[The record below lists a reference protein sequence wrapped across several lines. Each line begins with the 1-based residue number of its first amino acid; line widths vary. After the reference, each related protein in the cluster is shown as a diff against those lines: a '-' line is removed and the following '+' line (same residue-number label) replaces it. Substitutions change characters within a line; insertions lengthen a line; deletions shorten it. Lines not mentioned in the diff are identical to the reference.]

1 MMKNQRKKKFKM
13 EKDDAKQNKSFDKN
27 KHEEDSDLES
37 TKIKS
42 PIKTKESVVY
52 DGENEHASKVTN
64 HTNCDGSDVKVDEH
78 ITTVYHSPIRARR
91 SRNGTGSSKKD
102 TTVVDRL
109 NNMTIDSP
117 MQTNATNLNTSGM
130 ETNQNV
136 QMDSSLNKST
146 NEHSE
151 INKVRKNKNRNDGS
165 DKKTVKEED
174 MNNSSSTI
182 KVCIDHDKNYE
193 RKNSIQKIERNN
205 TEPSQQTVEKKITL
219 NQNEGFP
226 DPHHKKSG
234 EVRENIFGT
243 FSSVTATCINK
254 DAVENKMDI
263 ENHYVPKIAKE
274 FVVQQNMSQNR
285 VDWGDKDSGISNY
298 VANDEK
304 TVKKRWSQKLMSE
317 QQHVNED
324 NEVQKNIVDEVDGMI
339 VDASSQESL
348 KICTVKNIAEKSNK
362 NTSERVLKKLT
373 RKFCDEKTIY
383 LNMNDKELSDI
394 SPVVKGRERPPKS
407 PLFGKSPSTKYQRKL
422 QVPKAEDVYDF
433 DDSPQKNED
442 VFDFDSEISLIYLD
456 SPSLSRKKKTHSK
469 ELENVAVKKKINL
482 LSPKSGISNSPQ
494 SAKRNMW
501 HKKIST
507 PKSDSKMKK
516 LDKLKVQVARCD
528 METSTNVDSSSEL
541 HVDNKNCEILTKE
554 TSANKSVQSVN
565 KDSVHNNKLSSVQR
579 VNKDSVHNNK
589 LSSVQRVNKDSV
601 HNNKLSSV
609 QRVDVD
615 CVHKKKSS
623 SIQSVNKDVD
633 CVHKKKSSSIQS
645 VNKDLDS
652 VHKKRSSSIQSVNKD
667 VDNVH
672 KKKSS
677 SVQSVNKDL
686 DNVHKKKSSSVQSVN
701 KDVDC
706 VHKKR
711 SSSIQSVNKD
721 VDCVHKKRSS
731 MNSRSCKSN
740 VSPSSSSTCVSLSTN
755 DCNENIQRRTNNSTG
770 TTETIEMSAFTSH
783 LPKSVHNVIDNS
795 KFCIS
800 SPMYHTGNGDAIKRL
815 SPSKSFDPESIDNVD
830 IEMNSPE
837 KNPQKSSQKNK
848 QFDDS
853 GQVSGK
859 KEKSQRNKLVWMSAE
874 INKKKSK
881 TFKLNASIS
890 LLSDRSFGKLLTSE
904 DGNEQFEGFSQE
916 DITAVNTLGSDASFV
931 ETTEIDL
938 DENSHQEWVM
948 DAEMI
953 MNEDSKFD
961 TLVPDLPSPGKRS
974 DSSWGE
980 ACEDFIQS
988 QLSFNTS
995 LSKSNMTSPSSPR
1008 RVPLYFGSMMSSGKR
1023 KRLSSIEEEENTVLL
1038 TPKRK
1043 NKRMKLIKN
1052 GIEKIDDDI
1061 EFNHLSPQKIK
1072 SFRSPSK
1079 NNRETICSSSP
1090 LNDLKQKTLRS
1101 VSNTDSN
1108 LIDLLPNL
1116 SGKVNKKSSTKNK
1129 QKKYSEKPQKSEDK
1143 NKSTRKS
1150 KVDKKN

>member
-1 MMKNQRKKKFKM
+1 
-13 EKDDAKQNKSFDKN
+13 
-27 KHEEDSDLES
+27 
-37 TKIKS
+37 
-42 PIKTKESVVY
+42 
-52 DGENEHASKVTN
+52 
-64 HTNCDGSDVKVDEH
+64 
-78 ITTVYHSPIRARR
+78 
-91 SRNGTGSSKKD
+91 
-102 TTVVDRL
+102 
-109 NNMTIDSP
+109 
-117 MQTNATNLNTSGM
+117 
-130 ETNQNV
+130 
-136 QMDSSLNKST
+136 
-146 NEHSE
+146 
-151 INKVRKNKNRNDGS
+151 
-165 DKKTVKEED
+165 
-174 MNNSSSTI
+174 
-182 KVCIDHDKNYE
+182 
-193 RKNSIQKIERNN
+193 
-205 TEPSQQTVEKKITL
+205 
-219 NQNEGFP
+219 
-226 DPHHKKSG
+226 
-234 EVRENIFGT
+234 
-243 FSSVTATCINK
+243 
-254 DAVENKMDI
+254 
-263 ENHYVPKIAKE
+263 
-274 FVVQQNMSQNR
+274 
-285 VDWGDKDSGISNY
+285 
-298 VANDEK
+298 
-304 TVKKRWSQKLMSE
+304 
-317 QQHVNED
+317 
-324 NEVQKNIVDEVDGMI
+324 
-339 VDASSQESL
+339 
-348 KICTVKNIAEKSNK
+348 
-362 NTSERVLKKLT
+362 
-373 RKFCDEKTIY
+373 
-383 LNMNDKELSDI
+383 
-394 SPVVKGRERPPKS
+394 
-407 PLFGKSPSTKYQRKL
+407 
-422 QVPKAEDVYDF
+422 
-433 DDSPQKNED
+433 
-442 VFDFDSEISLIYLD
+442 
-456 SPSLSRKKKTHSK
+456 
-469 ELENVAVKKKINL
+469 VAVKKKLNL

-501 HKKIST
+501 RKNIST

-554 TSANKSVQSVN
+554 TSANKS
-565 KDSVHNNKLSSVQR
+565 L
-579 VNKDSVHNNK
+579 
-589 LSSVQRVNKDSV
+589 
-601 HNNKLSSV
+601 
-609 QRVDVD
+609 
-615 CVHKKKSS
+615 
-623 SIQSVNKDVD
+623 
-633 CVHKKKSSSIQS
+633 
-645 VNKDLDS
+645 
-652 VHKKRSSSIQSVNKD
+652 
-667 VDNVH
+667 
-672 KKKSS
+672 
-677 SVQSVNKDL
+677 
-686 DNVHKKKSSSVQSVN
+686 
-701 KDVDC
+701 
-706 VHKKR
+706 
-711 SSSIQSVNKD
+711 QSVNKD

-961 TLVPDLPSPGKRS
+961 TLVPDLTSPGKRS

>member
-1 MMKNQRKKKFKM
+1 MMKDQRKKKFKM

-52 DGENEHASKVTN
+52 DGENEHVSKVTN

-78 ITTVYHSPIRARR
+78 ITTVYYSPIRARR

-182 KVCIDHDKNYE
+182 KVCSDHDKNYE

-205 TEPSQQTVEKKITL
+205 TEPSQQTVKKNITL

-234 EVRENIFGT
+234 EVRENIFDT

-469 ELENVAVKKKINL
+469 ELENVAVKKKLNL

-501 HKKIST
+501 RKKIST

-554 TSANKSVQSVN
+554 TSANKSLQSVN
-565 KDSVHNNKLSSVQR
+565 KDKY
-579 VNKDSVHNNK
+579 
-589 LSSVQRVNKDSV
+589 SV

-609 QRVDVD
+609 QRVD
-615 CVHKKKSS
+615 
-623 SIQSVNKDVD
+623 
-633 CVHKKKSSSIQS
+633 
-645 VNKDLDS
+645 
-652 VHKKRSSSIQSVNKD
+652 
-667 VDNVH
+667 
-672 KKKSS
+672 
-677 SVQSVNKDL
+677 
-686 DNVHKKKSSSVQSVN
+686 
-701 KDVDC
+701 
-706 VHKKR
+706 
-711 SSSIQSVNKD
+711 KD

-853 GQVSGK
+853 GQGSGK

-881 TFKLNASIS
+881 TFKLNTSIS

-916 DITAVNTLGSDASFV
+916 DITAVNTLGSDASFI

-961 TLVPDLPSPGKRS
+961 TLVPDLTSPGKRS

-1008 RVPLYFGSMMSSGKR
+1008 RVPLYFGSMMSPGKR

-1090 LNDLKQKTLRS
+1090 LSDLKQKTLRS

-1150 KVDKKN
+1150 KADKKK

>member
-1 MMKNQRKKKFKM
+1 M

-182 KVCIDHDKNYE
+182 KVCIDQDKNYE

-579 VNKDSVHNNK
+579 V
-589 LSSVQRVNKDSV
+589 
-601 HNNKLSSV
+601 
-609 QRVDVD
+609 
-615 CVHKKKSS
+615 
-623 SIQSVNKDVD
+623 DVD

>member
-1 MMKNQRKKKFKM
+1 MMKDQRKKKFKM

-64 HTNCDGSDVKVDEH
+64 HTNCDGSDMKVDEH
-78 ITTVYHSPIRARR
+78 ITTVYYSPIRARR

-182 KVCIDHDKNYE
+182 KVCSDHDKKYE

-234 EVRENIFGT
+234 EVRENIFDT

-254 DAVENKMDI
+254 DAVENKMNI

-469 ELENVAVKKKINL
+469 ELENVAVKKKLNL

-501 HKKIST
+501 RKKIST

-554 TSANKSVQSVN
+554 TSANKSLQSVN
-565 KDSVHNNKLSSVQR
+565 KDKY
-579 VNKDSVHNNK
+579 
-589 LSSVQRVNKDSV
+589 SV

-609 QRVDVD
+609 QRVDKDVD
-615 CVHKKKSS
+615 CVHKKRLS

-633 CVHKKKSSSIQS
+633 CVHKKKSSSVQS

-652 VHKKRSSSIQSVNKD
+652 
-667 VDNVH
+667 VH

-686 DNVHKKKSSSVQSVN
+686 DSVHKKKSSSVQSVN
-701 KDVDC
+701 KDLDS
-706 VHKKR
+706 VHKKK
-711 SSSIQSVNKD
+711 SSSVQSVNKDLDSVHKKKSSSVQSVNKD

-755 DCNENIQRRTNNSTG
+755 NCNENIQRRTNNSTG

-853 GQVSGK
+853 GQGSGK

-881 TFKLNASIS
+881 TFKLNTSIS

-948 DAEMI
+948 DGEMI

-961 TLVPDLPSPGKRS
+961 TLVPDLTSPGKRS

-1008 RVPLYFGSMMSSGKR
+1008 RVPLYFGSMMSPCKR

-1079 NNRETICSSSP
+1079 NNRETICSSSS

-1150 KVDKKN
+1150 KADKKN

>member
-1 MMKNQRKKKFKM
+1 
-13 EKDDAKQNKSFDKN
+13 
-27 KHEEDSDLES
+27 
-37 TKIKS
+37 
-42 PIKTKESVVY
+42 
-52 DGENEHASKVTN
+52 
-64 HTNCDGSDVKVDEH
+64 
-78 ITTVYHSPIRARR
+78 
-91 SRNGTGSSKKD
+91 
-102 TTVVDRL
+102 
-109 NNMTIDSP
+109 
-117 MQTNATNLNTSGM
+117 
-130 ETNQNV
+130 
-136 QMDSSLNKST
+136 
-146 NEHSE
+146 
-151 INKVRKNKNRNDGS
+151 
-165 DKKTVKEED
+165 
-174 MNNSSSTI
+174 
-182 KVCIDHDKNYE
+182 
-193 RKNSIQKIERNN
+193 
-205 TEPSQQTVEKKITL
+205 
-219 NQNEGFP
+219 
-226 DPHHKKSG
+226 
-234 EVRENIFGT
+234 
-243 FSSVTATCINK
+243 
-254 DAVENKMDI
+254 
-263 ENHYVPKIAKE
+263 
-274 FVVQQNMSQNR
+274 
-285 VDWGDKDSGISNY
+285 
-298 VANDEK
+298 
-304 TVKKRWSQKLMSE
+304 
-317 QQHVNED
+317 
-324 NEVQKNIVDEVDGMI
+324 
-339 VDASSQESL
+339 
-348 KICTVKNIAEKSNK
+348 
-362 NTSERVLKKLT
+362 
-373 RKFCDEKTIY
+373 
-383 LNMNDKELSDI
+383 
-394 SPVVKGRERPPKS
+394 
-407 PLFGKSPSTKYQRKL
+407 
-422 QVPKAEDVYDF
+422 
-433 DDSPQKNED
+433 
-442 VFDFDSEISLIYLD
+442 
-456 SPSLSRKKKTHSK
+456 
-469 ELENVAVKKKINL
+469 
-482 LSPKSGISNSPQ
+482 
-494 SAKRNMW
+494 
-501 HKKIST
+501 
-507 PKSDSKMKK
+507 
-516 LDKLKVQVARCD
+516 
-528 METSTNVDSSSEL
+528 
-541 HVDNKNCEILTKE
+541 
-554 TSANKSVQSVN
+554 
-565 KDSVHNNKLSSVQR
+565 
-579 VNKDSVHNNK
+579 
-589 LSSVQRVNKDSV
+589 
-601 HNNKLSSV
+601 
-609 QRVDVD
+609 
-615 CVHKKKSS
+615 
-623 SIQSVNKDVD
+623 
-633 CVHKKKSSSIQS
+633 
-645 VNKDLDS
+645 
-652 VHKKRSSSIQSVNKD
+652 
-667 VDNVH
+667 
-672 KKKSS
+672 
-677 SVQSVNKDL
+677 
-686 DNVHKKKSSSVQSVN
+686 
-701 KDVDC
+701 
-706 VHKKR
+706 
-711 SSSIQSVNKD
+711 
-721 VDCVHKKRSS
+721 
-731 MNSRSCKSN
+731 
-740 VSPSSSSTCVSLSTN
+740 
-755 DCNENIQRRTNNSTG
+755 
-770 TTETIEMSAFTSH
+770 MSAFTSH
-783 LPKSVHNVIDNS
+783 LPKSVHNVKDNS

-1150 KVDKKN
+1150 KADKKN